1 MADKLTA
8 FSIRDI
14 ATRDRLEDYAADAL
28 ITTAGG
34 LTLRVAIVADGAGG
48 GEAGELAARL
58 TARTVIEALQI
69 STESNVPRILT
80 RAVERANA
88 VVFSEL
94 RGAGTSTVGVLVVNM
109 NDNEPY
115 GRLYCA
121 SVGNTRLYLV
131 RDNKI
136 ARLNIDHTLSNEYI
150 YAGQMSAEEARMLE
164 NADFV
169 TRSIGVSN
177 EVHVDIGIYAERGK
191 PLCRWP
197 PAPPLGQAGVALRGR
212 RHHFAASDGMSAS
225 NSLDNVRCCTTIKY
239 CPCPWDDVERLGQAL
254 LRYAAARS
262 PTIPCALAGFCGF
275 ARRQP

>member
-1 MADKLTA
+1 GWGDMADKLTA

-69 STESNVPRILT
+69 STESNVPRILA

-109 NDNEPY
+109 NDNQPY

-136 ARLNIDHTLSNEYI
+136 AR
-150 YAGQMSAEEARMLE
+150 
-164 NADFV
+164 
-169 TRSIGVSN
+169 
-177 EVHVDIGIYAERGK
+177 
-191 PLCRWP
+191 
-197 PAPPLGQAGVALRGR
+197 
-212 RHHFAASDGMSAS
+212 
-225 NSLDNVRCCTTIKY
+225 
-239 CPCPWDDVERLGQAL
+239 
-254 LRYAAARS
+254 
-262 PTIPCALAGFCGF
+262 
-275 ARRQP
+275 